1 MNAEQM
7 RADAMYNELLIPL
20 GFQWF
25 AGVGFWAESALWG
38 LAIQRT
44 ITQGPFEERD
54 KGALAGLSRKLTEV
68 ATLSAAVG
76 RSVLSGATNAL
87 NAVRRPAI
95 AIDRFAFVLDANPAM
110 DCVFDDCIHVRN
122 RKLFV
127 ADVEAKSCLE
137 RLTDRLRT
145 TADTDVLPCEPIV
158 VRRKRRAPVVIRVL
172 PVHGAARTPFLGA
185 RVLLTFVSIEPRPGP
200 KSSLL
205 AKLFGLTPAEAKLAS
220 LMAEGI
226 SVEKAA
232 EGLEIS
238 RETARNQLKA
248 VFAKTATHRQS
259 ELVALLSGL

>member
-1 MNAEQM
+1 MASDSAPPSSLSLPTRPNSTLMPALPVMTLSAEVPVPMNAEPV
-7 RADAMYNELLIPL
+7 RVR
-20 GFQWF
+20 F
-25 AGVGFWAESALWG
+25 SR
-38 LAIQRT
+38 LAPRV
-44 ITQGPFEERD
+44 
-54 KGALAGLSRKLTEV
+54 TEV

-76 RSVLSGATNAL
+76 RKVLSGATNAL

-95 AIDRFAFVLDANPAM
+95 AIDRFGFVLDANPAM

-122 RKLFV
+122 RRLFV
-127 ADVEAKSCLE
+127 ADVEAKTCLE

-145 TADTDVLPCEPIV
+145 ASDTDVLPCDPII

-185 RVLLTFVSIEPRPGP
+185 RALLTFASVEPRPGP
-200 KSSLL
+200 KPSLL

-220 LMAEGI
+220 LMTEGI
-226 SVEKAA
+226 SVEQAA
-232 EGLEIS
+232 EALEIS

-248 VFAKTATHRQS
+248 VFAKTSTHRQG